1 MLQNVVAMQHFAV
14 IFSLSEQSAQATSK
28 QMNQIT
34 TRLMA
39 YGEFEV
45 FTFGD
50 ECLLNQP
57 VEEWPV
63 CDYLLSWFS
72 DGFPL
77 DKAQAYIALRKV
89 PTMND
94 LNMQVSQQNPNAML
108 ALWCDGAAAFTTLPA
123 LFFPQ
128 LLLQD
133 RRHMYSTLVEAG
145 IPTSTHMVVDREG
158 LEPGQDPEGFIE
170 DVDFVEL
177 DGLKIKKPFVEKPFD
192 GERGTLMEGG
202 HHSFNRETQ
211 RGNT

>member
-14 IFSLSEQSAQATSK
+14 IFPLSEQSAQATSK

-94 LNMQVSQQNPNAML
+94 LNMQVSRQNPNAMR
-108 ALWCDGAAAFTTLPA
+108 AMQRAPSGAMGLPPSQSC
-123 LFFPQ
+123 LPSSSLSFSS
-128 LLLQD
+128 
-133 RRHMYSTLVEAG
+133 RTAG
-145 IPTSTHMVVDREG
+145 TCTAPW
-158 LEPGQDPEGFIE
+158 
-170 DVDFVEL
+170 
-177 DGLKIKKPFVEKPFD
+177 
-192 GERGTLMEGG
+192 
-202 HHSFNRETQ
+202 
-211 RGNT
+211 

>member
-1 MLQNVVAMQHFAV
+1 
-14 IFSLSEQSAQATSK
+14 
-28 QMNQIT
+28 MNQIT

-50 ECLLNQP
+50 EVLLNTP

-94 LNMQVSQQNPNAML
+94 LNMQAGWQACKTLNDLQNPNACMC
-108 ALWCDGAAAFTTLPA
+108 AMYAAATLTP
-123 LFFPQ
+123 
-128 LLLQD
+128 
-133 RRHMYSTLVEAG
+133 
-145 IPTSTHMVVDREG
+145 
-158 LEPGQDPEGFIE
+158 
-170 DVDFVEL
+170 
-177 DGLKIKKPFVEKPFD
+177 
-192 GERGTLMEGG
+192 
-202 HHSFNRETQ
+202 
-211 RGNT
+211 